1 MLIPQSPV
9 RLLVPVEVDRRSN
22 IEQIHFYAGMRV
34 RCGRWMMVMCQPNAN
49 TKQTTKEYVVLP
61 LSTTN
66 VTALLFDFRCR
77 AKHY

>member
-49 TKQTTKEYVVLP
+49 TKQTTKQ
-61 LSTTN
+61 
-66 VTALLFDFRCR
+66 
-77 AKHY
+77 